1 MKPKSYVNS
10 GASAQ
15 YLRREASAGRGEFVP
30 NFTETLYFFQLSLIK
45 ASYNNSILS

>member
-1 MKPKSYVNS
+1 MKPWSYVNS

-15 YLRREASAGRGEFVP
+15 YLYREASTGGGEFGT